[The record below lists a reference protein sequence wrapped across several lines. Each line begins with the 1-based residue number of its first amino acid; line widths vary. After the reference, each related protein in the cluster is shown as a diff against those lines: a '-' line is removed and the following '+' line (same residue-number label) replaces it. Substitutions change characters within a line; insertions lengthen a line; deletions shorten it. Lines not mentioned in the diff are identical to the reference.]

1 MTIKHPSMNVFIQ
14 TFKFVAYKDHTRLGL
29 LCLYLFRGGR
39 GGRNRVQ
46 GGAPERG
53 SLVLEEHY
61 SPALQSLRISAFSTA
76 ALNIVIKNKYTHI
89 ISQKIRVTL
98 FQMQCVQLEILR
110 Y

>member
-1 MTIKHPSMNVFIQ
+1 MFLYRPSNLLHIKIIQ
-14 TFKFVAYKDHTRLGL
+14 GLVYCVCTFF
-29 LCLYLFRGGR
+29 GGVGEAGIGCR
-39 GGRNRVQ
+39 

-98 FQMQCVQLEILR
+98 FQMQCVQLEILG